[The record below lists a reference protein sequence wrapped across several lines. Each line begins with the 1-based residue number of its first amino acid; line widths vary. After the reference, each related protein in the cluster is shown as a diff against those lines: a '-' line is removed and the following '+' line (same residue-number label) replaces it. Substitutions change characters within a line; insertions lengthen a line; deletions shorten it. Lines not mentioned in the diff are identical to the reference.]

1 MWTSLLNFRK
11 KRRGKKPKS
20 ADEDKSEPSDP
31 VEMKRMTIQTPG
43 KRNKVLACQCTRAS
57 RSPRAYTNVGEVSMA
72 RVVQVKATETNHSCV
87 EACVDFVLVCL
98 ADKCECMQGSLARVN
113 LVKKYMPCKVVVKPC
128 FLPLR

>member
-43 KRNKVLACQCTRAS
+43 TRNKKACLVVYWHAS
-57 RSPRAYTNVGEVSMA
+57 A
-72 RVVQVKATETNHSCV
+72 RVRR
-87 EACVDFVLVCL
+87 DRL
-98 ADKCECMQGSLARVN
+98 APIQM
-113 LVKKYMPCKVVVKPC
+113 
-128 FLPLR
+128 